1 MVFIITLNCAVIKDE
16 VAEVKAERLD
26 TVDTV
31 GCGTL
36 VTEEATTGHGGTAV
50 TVVVDA
56 EVIIANRDGQLK
68 KKSSTLC
75 TAVA

>member
-1 MVFIITLNCAVIKDE
+1 M
-16 VAEVKAERLD
+16 AEVKAERLD

-56 EVIIANRDGQLK
+56 EVIIAIIVMDN
-68 KKSSTLC
+68 
-75 TAVA
+75 